1 MQYSIYLEIRGDRL
15 IYKNMEPEDTLNYK
29 YVLSDEMDNP
39 LIEGWTTD
47 NLDSINK
54 NFAMIC
60 YTELMDLRLTM
71 TTQQVRGKKLLKQ
84 EKYYEEVM
92 AAYLD
97 YFQGKEIQF
106 PQWKL
111 DAGPRPM
118 YVINLIDGEHIRLT
132 RKQGLFVRLFY
143 DHFCQS
149 RIGKEWLWFKEAY
162 NMLDEDVVNPEW
174 FGLSDIFEGAEG
186 REKINKLFDVK
197 PEGSRRYYRIKT
209 VV

>member
-15 IYKNMEPEDTLNYK
+15 IYKNMEPKDTLNYK

-84 EKYYEEVM
+84 EKYYEDVM

-118 YVINLIDGEHIRLT
+118 YAINLIDGEHIRLT

-149 RIGKEWLWFKEAY
+149 RIGDEWLWFIEAY
-162 NMLDEDVVNPEW
+162 NMLDEDIANPEW
-174 FGLSDIFEGAEG
+174 NGLSDIFEGVEG

>member
-1 MQYSIYLEIRGDRL
+1 
-15 IYKNMEPEDTLNYK
+15 
-29 YVLSDEMDNP
+29 
-39 LIEGWTTD
+39 
-47 NLDSINK
+47 
-54 NFAMIC
+54 
-60 YTELMDLRLTM
+60 
-71 TTQQVRGKKLLKQ
+71 
-84 EKYYEEVM
+84 M

-118 YVINLIDGEHIRLT
+118 YAINLIDGEHIRLT

-149 RIGKEWLWFKEAY
+149 RIGKEWLWFIEAY

-174 FGLSDIFEGAEG
+174 AGLSDIFEGAEG

>member
-29 YVLSDEMDNP
+29 YVLSDEMENP

-84 EKYYEEVM
+84 EKYYEDVM

-118 YVINLIDGEHIRLT
+118 YAINLIGGEHIRLT

-149 RIGKEWLWFKEAY
+149 RIGDEWLWFSEAY
-162 NMLDEDVVNPEW
+162 NMLDEDIANPKW
-174 FGLSDIFEGAEG
+174 NGLSDIFEGVEG